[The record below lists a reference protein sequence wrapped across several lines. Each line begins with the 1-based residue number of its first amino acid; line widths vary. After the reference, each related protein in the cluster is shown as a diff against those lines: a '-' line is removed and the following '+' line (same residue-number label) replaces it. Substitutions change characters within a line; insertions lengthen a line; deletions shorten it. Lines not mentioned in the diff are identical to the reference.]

1 MRNRNINQ
9 NDILNHV
16 KTICLALLSGLI
28 LFSSA
33 TAVADEKELFKAL
46 SINQFVTPIE
56 APDFSLKSTEGK
68 IVKLSDFRGKVVL
81 LNFWTTW

>member
-1 MRNRNINQ
+1 
-9 NDILNHV
+9 
-16 KTICLALLSGLI
+16 
-28 LFSSA
+28 
-33 TAVADEKELFKAL
+33 
-46 SINQFVTPIE
+46 NQFVTPIE